1 MTSDKLREVL
11 RTEPFQPF
19 VIHMADGRALP
30 VTHPE
35 LMAISPSG
43 RIAYLFETG
52 ARQDSGHHIDIL
64 MITSIEVQAAR
75 PGTGRG
81 RRRKAG

>member
-11 RTEPFQPF
+11 RAEPFNPF
-19 VIHMADGRALP
+19 VVHMADGRALT
-30 VTHPE
+30 VNHPE

-52 ARQDSGHHIDIL
+52 DRHDSGHHIEIL
-64 MITSIEVQAAR
+64 MITSIEVRSAR